1 MRDGP
6 RPADGRLALEQGTAA
21 TGATYVTLSLA
32 GEFDMTNAHR
42 LRDQLDAILANAPVV
57 IVVDLADLAF
67 CDSSILGV
75 LVVAQRH
82 AHASGVALRL
92 AAPPA
97 FLRRLLTA
105 TNLDTVFQVFSDVD
119 AAVAGSRSA
128 R

>member
-6 RPADGRLALEQGTAA
+6 PPASGRLAVERGTAA

-32 GEFDMTNAHR
+32 GEFDMTNAHQ
-42 LRDQLDAILANAPVV
+42 LRGQLDTILATTPHL
-57 IVVDLADLAF
+57 IVLDLAGLDF

-82 AHASGVALRL
+82 AQTSGMALRL
-92 AAPPA
+92 AAPPV

-105 TNLDTVFQVFSDVD
+105 TNLDTVFDVFSDVN
-119 AAVAGSRSA
+119 AAKSR
-128 R
+128 